1 MIRAVLI
8 DVGETLVE
16 RISDGQVPLR
26 HQSMRPFPDT
36 AAALSAVKRR
46 GYKLAAV
53 SNTEQSGDRELDDA
67 LTRAGI
73 RDSFDVVLTSTS
85 VGERKPAPG
94 LYRRALQLLGCEASE
109 AVMVG
114 DDALV
119 DLVGGAAL
127 GMLTVLVVRP
137 GSKGPVDDVPATFT
151 VTSLTQ
157 LPEILDRLNEGDGEA
172 AVELAKR
179 AGTTED
185 IRKEKTR

>member
-16 RISDGQVPLR
+16 RISDGEVSLR

-36 AAALSAVKRR
+36 AEALREVKRR

-53 SNTEQSGDRELDDA
+53 SNTDQSGDRELDDA

-73 RDSFDVVLTSTS
+73 RDSFDVVLTSVS
-85 VGERKPAPG
+85 VGERKPGPAI
-94 LYRRALQLLGCEASE
+94 YRRALQVLGCDASE
-109 AVMVG
+109 AIMVG
-114 DDALV
+114 DDARV

-127 GMLTVLVVRP
+127 GMPTVLVVRP

-151 VTSLTQ
+151 VTSLAQ
-157 LPEILDRLNEGDGEA
+157 LPEILDRLNAGEEEPVRDG
-172 AVELAKR
+172 
-179 AGTTED
+179 
-185 IRKEKTR
+185 